1 LDDLRSHVSDIWSEL
16 LYGDQPAGW
25 RIIGTPETISKLQRK
40 DFVSYHKKQYSASNT
55 TVVVAGNIDEKE
67 VQKKVAK
74 TFKTIN
80 TGTYKKKKKVIENQ
94 KSPNIKIF
102 YKDSDQTHIVLGV
115 RSFDVHDKR
124 NRTMRVMRSVLS
136 GGMSARLFQK
146 MREELGICYYVYASQ
161 DSFTNHGN
169 FSISAGVDQNRLDIA
184 ISAIIEEMRKLV
196 LEKVTEDELQKIK
209 EGMIG
214 RLNLNL
220 ESSDDISKFYLDQNA
235 MRTPLQT
242 PQQIIEDIEKVTAD
256 EIQELARE
264 IFVDKN
270 LNLAIVGKH
279 KNTDALLKMLTF
291 SL

>member
-1 LDDLRSHVSDIWSEL
+1 
-16 LYGDQPAGW
+16 
-25 RIIGTPETISKLQRK
+25 
-40 DFVSYHKKQYSASNT
+40 
-55 TVVVAGNIDEKE
+55 
-67 VQKKVAK
+67 
-74 TFKTIN
+74 
-80 TGTYKKKKKVIENQ
+80 
-94 KSPNIKIF
+94 
-102 YKDSDQTHIVLGV
+102 
-115 RSFDVHDKR
+115 
-124 NRTMRVMRSVLS
+124 
-136 GGMSARLFQK
+136 
-146 MREELGICYYVYASQ
+146 
-161 DSFTNHGN
+161 
-169 FSISAGVDQNRLDIA
+169 
-184 ISAIIEEMRKLV
+184 MRKLV